1 LLPSDLTGSQIYNP
15 KSGEFSI
22 KQGPIFTNL
31 LLADEINRSP
41 AKVQSALLEVMAE
54 KQVTI
59 ANESFKIDGPFLVMA
74 TQNPVEQEGTYQL
87 PEAQLDRFMLKTVL
101 DYNTIDEELEVVN
114 RVAVSGFDA
123 VNQVANMDD
132 IEELRSNFKQVH
144 MDEAVKQYILKII
157 FATRYPQKYGL
168 SEIQDLIDF
177 GASPRGSID
186 LFKASCAK
194 ALIRGNDFATP
205 LDVASVVTEVLQH
218 RIVLSYQAQAD
229 NISAQSVIQKILKVI
244 KAP

>member
-1 LLPSDLTGSQIYNP
+1 
-15 KSGEFSI
+15 
-22 KQGPIFTNL
+22 
-31 LLADEINRSP
+31 
-41 AKVQSALLEVMAE
+41 
-54 KQVTI
+54 
-59 ANESFKIDGPFLVMA
+59 
-74 TQNPVEQEGTYQL
+74 
-87 PEAQLDRFMLKTVL
+87 
-101 DYNTIDEELEVVN
+101 
-114 RVAVSGFDA
+114 
-123 VNQVANMDD
+123 
-132 IEELRSNFKQVH
+132 

-157 FATRYPQKYGL
+157 FATRYPQEYGL
-168 SEIQDLIDF
+168 TEIQDLIDF

-229 NISAQSVIQKILKVI
+229 NISAQSIIQKILKVI